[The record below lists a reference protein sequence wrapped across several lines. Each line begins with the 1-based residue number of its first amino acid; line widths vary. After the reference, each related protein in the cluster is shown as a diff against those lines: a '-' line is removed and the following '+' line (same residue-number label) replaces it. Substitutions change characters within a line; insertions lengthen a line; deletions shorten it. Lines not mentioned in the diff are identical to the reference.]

1 MKNTILVVEDSATV
15 RAMIKIAIEEST
27 PYQCY
32 FTKTLNEAYEALNH
46 YGTTFFASVLDL
58 NLPDAPNG
66 EIVDMVL
73 KYGIPSIVFTG
84 KVDEETIALFQK
96 KPIVEYIA
104 KNSPKAIKELSS
116 LINNLA
122 LNQHRTILVVD
133 DSKTSRMYLKSLL
146 QTHLFNVLEAENGK
160 EALRLI
166 ELHPEISLILTD
178 FHMPEMDGFELTSR
192 IRMKFTPEEKAI
204 LAVTADNH
212 PLNIVHFLKNGA
224 NDFISK
230 PVKKEEYYSRIYGLI
245 RMTDSYHEALE
256 SQKLLQEHKE
266 AVDNLSIVSKTDLN
280 GRIIY
285 VNDNFIQISGYSR
298 DELVGK
304 KHNIVRH
311 PDMPHEVY
319 AQIWEMIKNKETW
332 HGIIKNKTKD
342 GSTYI
347 VDATIKPLLDLNGE
361 IKEYIGIH
369 HDLTA
374 LLSLQQDIIDT
385 QKEMIETLGEVAESR
400 SKETGK
406 HVKRVAEYSALL
418 GELYGLEAD
427 DIAMLRLGSPMHDI
441 GKVAIPDQILLKPGK
456 LDPDEYEIMK
466 LHAQKG
472 YDILKTSNK
481 PILKTAAIIALQH
494 HERWDGKGY
503 PQGLAGEDI
512 HVFGRIT
519 AVADVFDALSTQR
532 VYKPA
537 WTMEQILI
545 HMNKEKGCQ
554 FDPELITLFM
564 NNLDSFLEIRK
575 TYKNEIEPTMIFH
588 DL

>member
-1 MKNTILVVEDSATV
+1 MKNTILVVEDSATA

-27 PYQCY
+27 PYKCH
-32 FTKTLNEAYEALNH
+32 FTKTFNEAQEALTQ
-46 YGTTFFASVLDL
+46 YGDTFFASVLDL

-73 KYGIPSIVFTG
+73 KHGIPSIVFTG
-84 KVDEETIALFQK
+84 KMDDETIVMFQK
-96 KPIVEYIA
+96 KPIVEYIV
-104 KNSPKAIKELSS
+104 KNSPKAAKELSTV
-116 LINNLA
+116 INNLD
-122 LNQHRTILVVD
+122 LNQHRTVLVVD

-146 QTHLFNVLEAENGK
+146 ETHLFNVLEAENGI
-160 EALRLI
+160 EALRMM
-166 ELHPEISLILTD
+166 ELHPEINLILTD

-192 IRMKFTPEEKAI
+192 IRMKFSPEEKAI
-204 LAVTADNH
+204 LAVTVDNH
-212 PLNIVHFLKNGA
+212 PLNIAHFLKNGA

-245 RMTDSYHEALE
+245 RMTDSHHKALE
-256 SQKLLQEHKE
+256 AQKLLQEHKE
-266 AVDNLSIVSKTDLN
+266 AVDNRSIVSKTDLN
-280 GRIIY
+280 GKIIY
-285 VNDNFIQISGYSR
+285 ANDNFVKISGYSR
-298 DELVGK
+298 DELIGK
-304 KHNIVRH
+304 NHSIVRH
-311 PDMPHEVY
+311 PDMPREVY
-319 AQIWEMIKNKETW
+319 SQIWDDIKEKQTW
-332 HGIIKNKTKD
+332 HGILKNKNKE
-342 GSTYI
+342 GYTYI
-347 VDATIKPLLDLNGE
+347 VDATIKPLFDLNGE

-418 GELYGLEAD
+418 GILHGLESD
-427 DIAMLRLGSPMHDI
+427 DITMLRLGSPMHDI
-441 GKVAIPDQILLKPGK
+441 GKVAIPDHILLKPGK
-456 LDPDEYEIMK
+456 LEPDEYEIMK

-472 YDILKTSNK
+472 YDILKTANK
-481 PILKTAAIIALQH
+481 PILSAAATIALQH

-512 HVFGRIT
+512 HIFGRIT
-519 AVADVFDALSTQR
+519 AIADVFDALSTQR

-537 WTMEQILI
+537 WSMDQILT
-545 HMNKEKGCQ
+545 HMNNEKGSQ
-554 FDPELITLFM
+554 FDPDLITLFLD
-564 NNLDSFLEIRK
+564 NIDSFLEIRE